1 MWMNRK
7 THQVRILVAMIVNVM
22 ERGLALY
29 GIGVKVKQEILNQNL
44 NLSQSQN
51 QSRNLNQ

>member
-7 THQVRILVAMIVNVM
+7 THQVRILVAMIVNAM

-29 GIGVKVKQEILNQNL
+29 GIGVKEKQEILNRKLSQNL
-44 NLSQSQN
+44 
-51 QSRNLNQ
+51 